1 MLTGDELLEL
11 SGIDVNRV
19 EDLRSV
25 PSWDLDIDD
34 MFTLA
39 SRVCTAID
47 EGYRSIVVTHGTDSM
62 EESAWLTDLLLGPLR
77 REACSVI
84 FTGAMRFS
92 DDSSADGPANL
103 KFAMQWAL
111 DDKSVGQGVQI
122 AFASQLHAARW
133 VRKVDALELNAFS
146 SDGRPSFSGRLPST
160 SGRIDKQVTMIVV
173 NSIVRPEMPESMH
186 GLVLRGPG
194 AGHIPS
200 IYFDF
205 VDRMWSA
212 DVPVVIA
219 SRARDVKR
227 EVASGDR
234 VLWAGD
240 LTSEK
245 AVLALMVG
253 LGVSSKMSDITKWW
267 SELLES
273 SVR

>member
-1 MLTGDELLEL
+1 MLTGKELLKL

-19 EDLRSV
+19 EDLRSA

-34 MFTLA
+34 IFTLA

-47 EGYRSIVVTHGTDSM
+47 EGYRSIIVTHGTDTM
-62 EESAWLTDLLLGPLR
+62 EESAWLTDLVLGQRR
-77 REACSVI
+77 REVCSVV

-92 DDSSADGPANL
+92 DDSSTDGPDNL
-103 KFAMQWAL
+103 NFAVRWAL
-111 DDKSVGQGVQI
+111 DVKSVGQGVQV
-122 AFASQLHAARW
+122 AFASRLYAARW
-133 VRKVDALELNAFS
+133 VRKVDALVLDAFS
-146 SDGRPSFSGRLPST
+146 SDGRPLFSGPLPPT
-160 SGRIDKQVTMIVV
+160 NGRIDKQVTMIAV
-173 NSIVRPEMPESMH
+173 NSIVRPEMPQSMH
-186 GLVLRGPG
+186 GLVLRGTG

-200 IYFDF
+200 IYFDY

-212 DVPVVIA
+212 DIPVVIA

-227 EVASGDR
+227 EVTPGDR

-240 LTSEK
+240 LSPEK

-267 SELLES
+267 SKLLES